1 MRLKSVP
8 VVENRFDA
16 HSGGCIRFAR
26 MKLEAVAPTGRAQYP
41 EGFRIRRGL
50 NWGSLGLMY
59 AAYYTCRYNFRF
71 ATPGMVEEFGFTT
84 TQISDMLG
92 IWSLTYGTGQLVNGL
107 LADRIGG
114 KTSMQIGAVGTI
126 IVNLLMGLLPLLAIG
141 GGLAVAAKYVF
152 GAESID
158 TAFVAISLV
167 WLVNGWFQSFGA
179 PGMIK
184 INAAWFRRSE
194 RGTFAGIFGFM
205 IQLGQVASSKLSPL
219 ILSGLS
225 LGILV
230 VAPGQWRWLFIIP
243 PLISLAAVTFMSLA
257 AKPTPDEAGFPGVI
271 EDEIDNSAG
280 VTVSLSD
287 SFRTIFTHPLVWFY
301 ACAYACTGAVRTSSD
316 QLAILYFQD
325 QLGMDMKQNIPA
337 TVAWTLAAMPMAAVA
352 GSLTS
357 GWISDKFFRG
367 HRSPV
372 AMSLYFLEATVI
384 SISAV
389 LLMRGL
395 VGPTP
400 AGILI
405 GCGIL
410 IMIALTANS
419 THSIVGA
426 AAPMDIGG
434 KKMAGFAAG
443 VIDSFQYY
451 GGALSLFMTGRVID
465 ATKAQH
471 GWLFWYVIM
480 AGFGLMGGA
489 AMLLVMLKQRR
500 MAGRSM

>member
-1 MRLKSVP
+1 MDTK
-8 VVENRFDA
+8 A
-16 HSGGCIRFAR
+16 
-26 MKLEAVAPTGRAQYP
+26 YP
-41 EGFRIRRGL
+41 PGFRARRGL

-59 AAYYTCRYNFRF
+59 AAYYMCRYNFRF
-71 ATPGMVEEFGFTT
+71 ATPGMQAEFGFTT
-84 TQISDMLG
+84 TQIADMLA

-107 LADRIGG
+107 LTDRIGG
-114 KTSMQIGAVGTI
+114 KRSMQIGAFGTI
-126 IVNLLMGLLPLLAIG
+126 LANLAMGLLPLLVIG
-141 GGLAVAAKYVF
+141 GALAATAKFVFRSDVIDPAF
-152 GAESID
+152 GAI
-158 TAFVAISLV
+158 ALV
-167 WLVNGWFQSFGA
+167 WLINGWFQSFGA

-184 INAAWFRRSE
+184 INAAWFRRNE

-205 IQLGQVASSKLSPL
+205 IQLGQVISSKLSPA
-219 ILSGLS
+219 ILNGIS

-230 VAPGQWRWLFIIP
+230 IAPGQWRWLFIIP
-243 PLISLAAVTFMSLA
+243 PAITLVAAIFMSVV
-257 AKPTPDEAGFPGVI
+257 AKQTPEESGFPGVI

-280 VTVSLSD
+280 VTVSLAE
-287 SFRTIFTHPLVWFY
+287 SFKTIFTHPLVWFY

-316 QLAILYFQD
+316 QLSILYFQD
-325 QLGMDMKQNIPA
+325 QLGMDMKTNIPA

-352 GSLTS
+352 GSLAS
-357 GWISDKFFRG
+357 GWFSDKFCSG

-372 AMSLYFLEATVI
+372 AMSLYFLEAAVI
-384 SISAV
+384 SFAAF
-389 LLMRGL
+389 LLTKGL

-400 AGILI
+400 AGILT

-410 IMIALTANS
+410 IVISLTANS

-451 GGALSLFMTGRVID
+451 GAALSLLITGRVLD
-465 ATKAQH
+465 ATKATH

-480 AGFGLMGGA
+480 AGFGVLGGIS
-489 AMLLVMLKQRR
+489 MLLVMRKQKR
-500 MAGRSM
+500 MNAAQSATT

>member
-1 MRLKSVP
+1 MNQMKSP
-8 VVENRFDA
+8 GTSALSRIA
-16 HSGGCIRFAR
+16 H
-26 MKLEAVAPTGRAQYP
+26 PP
-41 EGFRIRRGL
+41 GFRARRGL

-59 AAYYTCRYNFRF
+59 AAYYMCRYNFRF
-71 ATPGMVEEFGFTT
+71 ATPGMQEEFGFTT

-107 LADRIGG
+107 ITDRIGG
-114 KTSMQIGAVGTI
+114 KRSMQIGAFGTI
-126 IVNLLMGLLPLLAIG
+126 VVNLLMGLLPLLVVG
-141 GGLAVAAKYVF
+141 GALAGAAKFVF
-152 GAESID
+152 RVESID
-158 TAFVAISLV
+158 PAFIAIAVV
-167 WLVNGWFQSFGA
+167 WLINGWFQSFGA

-184 INAAWFRRSE
+184 INAAWFQRQE

-219 ILSGLS
+219 ILNGFSIGV
-225 LGILV
+225 LV
-230 VAPGQWRWLFIIP
+230 VAKGDWRWLFIIP
-243 PLISLAAVTFMSLA
+243 PMVTLAVAIFMSFA
-257 AKPTPDEAGFPGVI
+257 AKPSPDQAGYPGVI
-271 EDEIDNSAG
+271 VDELDNSAG
-280 VTVSLSD
+280 ETVSLKE

-316 QLAILYFQD
+316 QLAILYFQE
-325 QLGMDMKQNIPA
+325 QLGMDMKTNIPA
-337 TVAWTLAAMPMAAVA
+337 TVAWTLAIMPMAAVA
-352 GSLTS
+352 GSLAS
-357 GWISDKFFRG
+357 GWVSDKFCKG

-372 AMSLYFLEATVI
+372 AMSLYFLEAVVI
-384 SISAV
+384 SFAAL
-389 LLMRGL
+389 LLMKGL

-400 AGILI
+400 AGILT

-451 GGALSLFMTGRVID
+451 GGAISLFLTGRVID
-465 ATKAQH
+465 ATKEEH

-480 AGFGLMGGA
+480 AGFGVLGGI
-489 AMLLVMLKQRR
+489 AMLLVMRKQRR
-500 MAGRSM
+500 MLASA

>member
-1 MRLKSVP
+1 MDT
-8 VVENRFDA
+8 NA
-16 HSGGCIRFAR
+16 
-26 MKLEAVAPTGRAQYP
+26 YP
-41 EGFRIRRGL
+41 PGFRARRGL

-59 AAYYTCRYNFRF
+59 AAYYMCRYNFRF
-71 ATPGMVEEFGFTT
+71 ATPGMQEEFGFTT
-84 TQISDMLG
+84 TQIADMLA

-107 LADRIGG
+107 LSDRIGG
-114 KTSMQIGAVGTI
+114 KRSMQIGAFGTI
-126 IVNLLMGLLPLLAIG
+126 LANLAMGLLPLMVIG
-141 GGLAVAAKYVF
+141 GALAAAGKFVFRSDFIDPAF
-152 GAESID
+152 GAI
-158 TAFVAISLV
+158 ALV

-184 INAAWFRRSE
+184 INAAWFRRNE

-205 IQLGQVASSKLSPL
+205 IQLGQVVSSKLSPL
-219 ILSGLS
+219 ILNGISI
-225 LGILV
+225 GILV

-243 PLISLAAVTFMSLA
+243 PAATLVFAIFMSFA
-257 AKPTPDEAGFPGVI
+257 AKQSPEEAGYPDVI
-271 EDEIDNSAG
+271 ADEIDNSAG
-280 VTVSLSD
+280 VTVSLKE
-287 SFRTIFTHPLVWFY
+287 SFKTIFTHPLVWFY

-316 QLAILYFQD
+316 QLSILYFQD
-325 QLGMDMKQNIPA
+325 QLGMDMKTNIPA

-352 GSLTS
+352 GSLAS
-357 GWISDKFFRG
+357 GWFSDKFCSG

-372 AMSLYFLEATVI
+372 AMALYFLEAAVI
-384 SISAV
+384 SFAAF
-389 LLMRGL
+389 LLVKGL

-400 AGILI
+400 AGILT

-410 IMIALTANS
+410 IVIALTANS

-451 GGALSLFMTGRVID
+451 GAALSLLITGRVLD
-465 ATKAQH
+465 ATKATH

-480 AGFGLMGGA
+480 AGFGVLGGIS
-489 AMLLVMLKQRR
+489 MLLVMRKQKR
-500 MAGRSM
+500 MAAAHPANT

>member
-1 MRLKSVP
+1 MSEPAAAGPSRLQHP
-8 VVENRFDA
+8 
-16 HSGGCIRFAR
+16 
-26 MKLEAVAPTGRAQYP
+26 P
-41 EGFRIRRGL
+41 GFRARRGL
-50 NWGSLGLMY
+50 NWGALGLMY
-59 AAYYTCRYNFRF
+59 AAYYMCRYNFRF
-71 ATPGMVEEFGFTT
+71 ATPGMQAEFGFTT

-107 LADRIGG
+107 LTDRIGG
-114 KTSMQIGAVGTI
+114 KRSMQIGAFGTI
-126 IVNLLMGLLPLLAIG
+126 VVNLLMGVLPLLVVG
-141 GGLAVAAKYVF
+141 GALASAAKFVF
-152 GAESID
+152 RVDAID
-158 TAFVAISLV
+158 PAFIAISVV
-167 WLVNGWFQSFGA
+167 WLINGWFQSFGA

-184 INAAWFRRSE
+184 INAAWFQRSE

-205 IQLGQVASSKLSPL
+205 IQLGQVGSSKLSSY
-219 ILSGLS
+219 ILNNGISV
-225 LGILV
+225 GILA

-243 PLISLAAVTFMSLA
+243 PLVTLTMAIFMSFA
-257 AKPTPDEAGFPGVI
+257 AKQTPDEAGYPGAIV
-271 EDEIDNSAG
+271 DELDNSAG
-280 VTVSLSD
+280 TTVSLKE

-325 QLGMDMKQNIPA
+325 QLHMDMKTNIPA
-337 TVAWTLAAMPMAAVA
+337 TVAWTLAIMPMAAVA
-352 GSLTS
+352 GSLAS
-357 GWISDKFFRG
+357 GWISDRFCKG

-372 AMSLYFLEATVI
+372 AMSLYFLEAAVI
-384 SISAV
+384 SFAAV
-389 LLMRGL
+389 LLLKGM

-400 AGILI
+400 AGILT

-410 IMIALTANS
+410 IAIALTANS

-451 GGALSLFMTGRVID
+451 GGAISLFLTGRVLD
-465 ATKAQH
+465 ATKEQH

-480 AGFGLMGGA
+480 AAFGVMGGI
-489 AMLLVMLKQRR
+489 AMLLVMKKQKLLKAKGDA
-500 MAGRSM
+500 AGAH